1 MRTKELGEHSNWL
14 FLEEADKVFLDS
26 RTRVYLTQK
35 KTAAEKVRSHS
46 REKFQNLQCSQAEEK
61 EDDDVVQVQ
70 EDGDKVLEYKLILEE
85 QPKWQMFKEILDEI
99 DKEISSNT
107 NNSSPGPILVLVRED
122 RTCWQL
128 QDYLTL
134 GGRKML
140 KESFKKYLLRKRH
153 RMLVQNSGYSF
164 KSRGR
169 GRGRGRGASSRGR
182 GNFFK
187 KHNNAKQTEVVFPSQ
202 SINNPSSW
210 QAYMDLADQ
219 QSQQ

>member
-1 MRTKELGEHSNWL
+1 M
-14 FLEEADKVFLDS
+14 
-26 RTRVYLTQK
+26 
-35 KTAAEKVRSHS
+35 
-46 REKFQNLQCSQAEEK
+46 
-61 EDDDVVQVQ
+61 VQVQ
-70 EDGDKVLEYKLILEE
+70 EDGDKVLEYKLMLEE

-169 GRGRGRGASSRGR
+169 GRGRGRGASARGR

-219 QSQQ
+219 QSQQYVTRKLISLLGN